1 MTADKTASTDDELR
15 AAFDKQLGADLAEI
29 EALKGERL
37 AIDQAIT
44 EKQEKFKRRYAPVL
58 AALEKA

>member
-1 MTADKTASTDDELR
+1 MTTIETASTADELR

>member
-1 MTADKTASTDDELR
+1 MTETSSTDDELR

-29 EALKGERL
+29 EALKRERL

-58 AALEKA
+58 AAIEG